1 MNIVNLN
8 LLEEK
13 IKSLLT
19 LVTQLREEN
28 QKMKT
33 ELKEGASLEVM
44 LDLKKRQELR
54 TKIEGML
61 ELLRDY

>member
-13 IKSLLT
+13 IKSLLL
-19 LVTQLREEN
+19 LVTHLKEEN
-28 QKMKT
+28 EKLKS
-33 ELKEGASLEVM
+33 ELKEGASSEVM

-54 TKIEGML
+54 AKIEGML
-61 ELLRDY
+61 ELLKDY

>member
-13 IKSLLT
+13 IKSLLL
-19 LVTQLREEN
+19 LVTRLKEEN
-28 QKMKT
+28 EKLKS
-33 ELKEGASLEVM
+33 ELKEGASSEVM

-54 TKIEGML
+54 AKIEGML
-61 ELLRDY
+61 ELLKDY

>member
-1 MNIVNLN
+1 MNIANLS

-19 LVTQLREEN
+19 VVTHLKEEN

-54 TKIEGML
+54 SKIESML
-61 ELLRDY
+61 ELLKDY

>member
-13 IKSLLT
+13 IKSLLL
-19 LVTQLREEN
+19 LVTHLKEEN
-28 QKMKT
+28 EKLKS
-33 ELKEGASLEVM
+33 ELKEGASSEVM

-54 TKIEGML
+54 AKIECML
-61 ELLRDY
+61 ELLKDY

>member
-13 IKSLLT
+13 IKSLLL
-19 LVTQLREEN
+19 LVTRLKEEN
-28 QKMKT
+28 KKLKS
-33 ELKEGASLEVM
+33 ELKEGASSEVM

-54 TKIEGML
+54 AKIEGML
-61 ELLRDY
+61 ELLKDY

>member
-1 MNIVNLN
+1 MNIANLS

-13 IKSLLT
+13 IKNLLVV
-19 LVTQLREEN
+19 VTNLKEEN

-33 ELKEGASLEVM
+33 DLKEGASLEVM

-54 TKIEGML
+54 SKIESML
-61 ELLRDY
+61 ELLKDY

>member
-1 MNIVNLN
+1 MNITNLS

-13 IKSLLT
+13 IKSLLAV
-19 LVTQLREEN
+19 VTQLREEN
-28 QKMKT
+28 HKMKT

-54 TKIEGML
+54 SKIEGML
-61 ELLRDY
+61 ELLKDY

>member
-1 MNIVNLN
+1 MNIANLS

-13 IKSLLT
+13 IKNLLT
-19 LVTQLREEN
+19 VVTHLKAEN

-54 TKIEGML
+54 SKIESML
-61 ELLRDY
+61 ELLKDY

>member
-1 MNIVNLN
+1 MNIANLS

-19 LVTQLREEN
+19 VVTHLKEEN
-28 QKMKT
+28 KKMKT
-33 ELKEGASLEVM
+33 EIKEGASLEVM

-54 TKIEGML
+54 SKIESML
-61 ELLRDY
+61 ELLKDY